1 MWTETCTPVSSCL
14 SAATVGA
21 SHVDTSP
28 GLFTVKTISPA
39 ITATSALP
47 AARRDL
53 KYGRGG
59 PLHGSGA
66 SEPLPH
72 LPEARQHLFP
82 AAGFQQAGHL
92 LGDPLRRRVLLDQ
105 LGHDFPPGYD
115 VGQHGVLRLVNP
127 PRHPVRGRGEPEHAD
142 ERTAKQGRIQS
153 DRERKSAGE

>member
-72 LPEARQHLFP
+72 LPEARLLEP
-82 AAGFQQAGHL
+82 GRREEVQAGHL

-105 LGHDFPPGYD
+105 LG
-115 VGQHGVLRLVNP
+115 
-127 PRHPVRGRGEPEHAD
+127 
-142 ERTAKQGRIQS
+142 
-153 DRERKSAGE
+153 